1 MNLWWY
7 LAQEVGQGRDAKRP
21 GHKPGEIGNQTLQFG
36 TRLSRA
42 PVEGVAYDSG
52 REPGVK
58 VHSDAVEQGVAA
70 DPVRV
75 GHVILPAHLVPRT
88 SRVGLRPVA
97 YSREPA

>member
-1 MNLWWY
+1 MPNGPATNL
-7 LAQEVGQGRDAKRP
+7 AK
-21 GHKPGEIGNQTLQFG
+21 IGNQTLQFG
-36 TRLSRA
+36 TRLSGA

-58 VHSDAVEQGVAA
+58 VHGDAVKQGVAA

-97 YSREPA
+97 YSREQA